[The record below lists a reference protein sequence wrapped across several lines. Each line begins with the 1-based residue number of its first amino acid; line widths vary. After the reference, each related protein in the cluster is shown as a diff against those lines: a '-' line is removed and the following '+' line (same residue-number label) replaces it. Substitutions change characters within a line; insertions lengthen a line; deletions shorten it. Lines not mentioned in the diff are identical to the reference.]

1 MNLWNYININFSKI
15 KVDYQNKEGISFNKN
30 KIIINE
36 QIEDHFV
43 QILFI
48 LKESTLFLE
57 SNKFSKDFLEKQI
70 INDYPIYCSNWVKG
84 NDFVKLFQ
92 KK

>member
-1 MNLWNYININFSKI
+1 MNKIYYLIKLLDFMELYKVNFSKI
-15 KVDYQNKEGISFNKN
+15 KVDYRDREGISFNKN

-48 LKESTLFLE
+48 LKESF
-57 SNKFSKDFLEKQI
+57 FF
-70 INDYPIYCSNWVKG
+70 
-84 NDFVKLFQ
+84 
-92 KK
+92 